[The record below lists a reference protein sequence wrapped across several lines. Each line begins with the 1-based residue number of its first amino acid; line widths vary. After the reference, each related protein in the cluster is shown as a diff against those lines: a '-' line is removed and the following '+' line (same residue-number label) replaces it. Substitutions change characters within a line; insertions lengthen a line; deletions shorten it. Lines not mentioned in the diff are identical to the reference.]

1 MSVKIAGKFIG
12 NKKIELVHELSG
24 TKLITAAPLDNN
36 GDGSSFSPTDLL
48 AAGLASCLLTIAAI
62 VADKKNYD
70 ISGSSFEV
78 EKTMSTIPPRRIAE
92 IIVKINLPSSL
103 TAEQRLGIEEA
114 CLKCPVHKSL
124 HPEVKT
130 PIKFNYC

>member
-1 MSVKIAGKFIG
+1 MLKISGKFIG
-12 NKKIELVHELSG
+12 NKKIELLHEQSG

-62 VADKKNYD
+62 VADKKGYD
-70 ISGSSFEV
+70 ISGSSFDV
-78 EKTMSTIPPRRIAE
+78 EKIMSSTPPRRIAE
-92 IIVKINLPSSL
+92 IIVKIKLPSSL
-103 TAEQRLGIEEA
+103 TQEQRQLIEEA
-114 CLKCPVHKSL
+114 CLKCPAHKSL

-130 PIKFNYC
+130 PIEFIYC